1 MKLLVIGGTK
11 FLGRHVVEAALAAG
25 HRVTLFNRGL
35 TNPHLYPEVEKL
47 VGDRTL
53 DLSPLQG
60 RTWDAVVD
68 TSGYVP
74 RVVAASAKL
83 LAPSVGH
90 YTFISS
96 LSVYSDFSAPVDET
110 APVATLEDE
119 VTEEVTGATYG
130 ALKALCER
138 AVEQAMP
145 GRSLIARAG
154 LIVGPYD
161 PMNRF
166 PYWLKRIPAGGE
178 VLAPGSP
185 AHPVQLI
192 DGRDL
197 AEWALRSAET
207 SVSGVF
213 NATGPAIPCAIG
225 NVLSTISTVT
235 GAAPRFVWVSDE
247 FLQQKEIQ
255 PLDGAPLWVP
265 PEYRYFFRA
274 DIRRALAAG
283 LAYRPLADT
292 TRDTLAWLQS
302 AEAAEPEGER
312 FGIRSG
318 LSPEREAELLREW
331 REMNGPSAERATPRV
346 NEAEG
351 DNSDE

>member
-1 MKLLVIGGTK
+1 MKLLVIGGTQ
-11 FLGRHVVEAALAAG
+11 FLGRHVVEAALASG
-25 HRVTLFNRGL
+25 HRVTLFNRGQ
-35 TNPHLYPEVEKL
+35 TNPHLYPGVERL
-47 VGDRTL
+47 VGDRAV
-53 DLSPLQG
+53 DLSPLRG

-74 RVVAASAKL
+74 RVVAASAGL
-83 LAPSVGH
+83 LAGSVGH

-96 LSVYSDFSAPVDET
+96 LSVYSDFSSPIDEF
-110 APVATLEDE
+110 APVATLDDPA
-119 VTEEVTGATYG
+119 TEEVTGATYG

-138 AVEQAMP
+138 AVEQALP

-166 PYWLKRIPAGGE
+166 PYWLKRIPRGGE
-178 VLAPGSP
+178 VLAPGSA

-207 SVSGVF
+207 GVSGVF
-213 NATGPAIPCAIG
+213 NVTGPAISCAIG
-225 NVLSTISTVT
+225 NVLSTISAVT
-235 GAAPRFVWVSDE
+235 GATPRFVWVSDE
-247 FLQQKEIQ
+247 FLQRKDIQ

-265 PEYRYFFRA
+265 QEYRYFFRA
-274 DIRRALAAG
+274 DIRRGLAAG
-283 LAYRPLADT
+283 LTFRPLADT
-292 TRDTLAWLQS
+292 ARDTLAWLGS
-302 AEAAEPEGER
+302 PEAAERTDTER

-331 REMNGPSAERATPRV
+331 REANGLPAERPASAV
-346 NEAEG
+346 
-351 DNSDE
+351 